1 MLKNTIEALLFAAGD
16 GISEKDIISHF
27 IGEYNE
33 KQLKKAISELKTE
46 YSGNRGI
53 VIIEYNGKLQM
64 QSNVAYGETLADILT
79 PIKEKQLSKTLLEVL
94 AIIAYKQPITRG
106 EIELIRN
113 GVSPDYACAMLQKF
127 DLIEEVGRKVESVG
141 RPIQYGTT
149 EEFLRKFGLNS
160 LEDLPDYDELLDK
173 IRTNFDK
180 YYKNQDENLFRTK
193 DTSGLPDDEFFEE
206 TSDSVPDF
214 LEGEEVADFSLDE
227 AAADVDADE

>member
-16 GISEKDIISHF
+16 GISEKDIIAHF

-33 KQLKKAISELKTE
+33 KQLKKAISELRSE

-64 QSNVAYGETLADILT
+64 QSNTLYGETLADILT

-113 GVSPDYACAMLQKF
+113 GVSPDYACQMLAKY
-127 DLIEEVGRKVESVG
+127 DLIEEVGRKIESVG

-149 EEFLRKFGLNS
+149 EEFLRKFGLSS
-160 LEDLPDYDELLDK
+160 LEDLPDYDELIDK

-193 DTSGLPDDEFFEE
+193 DTAGLPDDEFFDE
-206 TSDSVPDF
+206 TSDAVPDF
-214 LEGEEVADFSLDE
+214 LEGEEVVDFSAE
-227 AAADVDADE
+227 EVAADTLPE

>member
-16 GISEKDIISHF
+16 GISEKEIISHF
-27 IGEYNE
+27 IGDYNE
-33 KQLKKAISELKTE
+33 KQLKKAILELRSE

-53 VIIEYNGKLQM
+53 IIIEYNGKLQM
-64 QSNVAYGETLADILT
+64 QSNPQYGETLADILT

-113 GVSPDYACAMLQKF
+113 GVSPDYACQMLAKY
-127 DLIEEVGRKVESVG
+127 DLIEEVGRKIESVG

-160 LEDLPDYDELLDK
+160 LEDLPDYDELIDK

-193 DTSGLPDDEFFEE
+193 DTGLPDEEFFDE
-206 TSDSVPDF
+206 TSDAVPDF
-214 LEGEEVADFSLDE
+214 LEGEEVVDFSAE
-227 AAADVDADE
+227 EVAADAETTPE

>member
-16 GISEKDIISHF
+16 GISEKDIIAHF
-27 IGEYNE
+27 IGDYNE
-33 KQLKKAISELKTE
+33 KQLKKAISELRAE

-64 QSNVAYGETLADILT
+64 QSNTAYGETLADILT

-113 GVSPDYACAMLQKF
+113 GVSPDYACAMLSKF
-127 DLIEEVGRKVESVG
+127 DLIEEVGRKIESVG

-149 EEFLRKFGLNS
+149 DEFLRKFGLSS

-193 DTSGLPDDEFFEE
+193 DTAGIPDEEFFEE
-206 TSDSVPDF
+206 ATDSVPDF
-214 LEGEEVADFSLDE
+214 LEGEEIADFS
-227 AAADVDADE
+227 ADEVASDTE